1 MVAGSFSSHQKKVV
15 ISNNL
20 GFLDRYVMGYWDICF
35 NLCKQSFIASFFSWL
50 VFFTQIHQPM
60 ASIILF
66 PIVMRVGIV
75 VVDHSGRPK

>member
-1 MVAGSFSSHQKKVV
+1 
-15 ISNNL
+15 
-20 GFLDRYVMGYWDICF
+20 MGYWDMCLICVSKA
-35 NLCKQSFIASFFSWL
+35 LLPGFFSWL
-50 VFFTQIHQPM
+50 VFSMRIHQPM